1 MVKKHLGAAVG
12 SEDFKTEFVNEKV
25 QMWVEEV
32 IHLTEIARKDPHS
45 AYCAFMDGLSN
56 RYTYIFRTIPG
67 IKHLLQ
73 PLENA
78 IKDHFIP
85 AITRNHLCNEYEWRL
100 LSLPPKM
107 GGLGIIIP
115 MEIAEVE
122 FENSCKLTKSIQDH
136 IILQDPIYTPSTDNN
151 LKNEI
156 KRAKVS

>member
-1 MVKKHLGAAVG
+1 
-12 SEDFKTEFVNEKV
+12 
-25 QMWVEEV
+25 MWVEEV
-32 IHLTEIARKDPHS
+32 IHLTEIVRKDPHS
-45 AYCAFMDGLSN
+45 AYYTFMHGLRN
-56 RYTYIFRTIPG
+56 RYSYIFRTIPG

-85 AITRNHLCNEYEWRL
+85 AITRNHLCNEYERRL

-122 FENSCKLTKSIQDH
+122 FENSCKLTKSPQDH
-136 IILQDPIYTPSTDNN
+136 IIRSNIHSCENN

-156 KRAKVS
+156 KRAKQSRNQRILDEITYV